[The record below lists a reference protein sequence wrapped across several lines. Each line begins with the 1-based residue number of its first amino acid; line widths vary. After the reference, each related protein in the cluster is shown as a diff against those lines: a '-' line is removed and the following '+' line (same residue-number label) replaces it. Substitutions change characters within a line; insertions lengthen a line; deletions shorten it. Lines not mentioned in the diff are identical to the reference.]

1 MKDIPLNLQ
10 TLYADLLQ
18 NAAAN
23 GRPAS
28 ISPRNIGGVE
38 HIYALEKDGVTR
50 RQRYIGPE
58 SDPKTKAKVERIR
71 HAASRARAGRSAVAA
86 LKAAR
91 IPAPPL
97 YVGRLLEV
105 LSNAGLFER
114 GVVLIGTAAYQLY
127 PCVVGKI
134 LAAGALQTNDA
145 DLLIAGLVAP
155 KIESSEPLERI
166 LKRADPTF
174 AANMTHNDKWPKN
187 FIASN
192 TFQVDVLT
200 ARGRSD
206 KPVVIP
212 SLQCSAIPLRFM
224 EYLTAAS
231 IEVVALYG
239 SGVLVK
245 VPAPAR
251 YAVHKLL
258 VMAER
263 PAHSRKAPK
272 DEQQA
277 RELFESLTGTPDI
290 EDAIDDARRR
300 GPKWR
305 KLVDAGL
312 KKIGRGVDGE
322 RVTSA
327 VAGPRT

>member
-1 MKDIPLNLQ
+1 VKDIPLNLQ

-18 NAAAN
+18 NAMVN
-23 GRPAS
+23 GRPAT
-28 ISPRNIGGVE
+28 ISPRRIGGVQ
-38 HIYALEKDGVTR
+38 HIYALEKDGATR

-58 SDPKTKAKVERIR
+58 SDPKTKAERLR
-71 HAASRARAGRSAVAA
+71 HAASRARTSRSAVAA

-145 DLLIAGLVAP
+145 DSLIAGLVAP
-155 KIESSEPLERI
+155 KIESSEPLEQI

-174 AANMTHNDKWPKN
+174 AANMTQNDKWPKN
-187 FIASN
+187 FVASN

-200 ARGRSD
+200 ARGRTD

-212 SLQCSAIPLRFM
+212 SLQCSATPLRFM
-224 EYLTAAS
+224 EFLTAGS
-231 IEVVALYG
+231 IEAVALYG
-239 SGVLVK
+239 SGVLVR
-245 VPAPAR
+245 VPEPAR

-277 RELFESLTGTPDI
+277 RELFEALDGTPDI
-290 EDAIDDARRR
+290 IVDAIDDARRR

-305 KLVDAGL
+305 KLVDGGL
-312 KKIGRGVDGE
+312 KKIGRGLDG
-322 RVTSA
+322 RRLSGSA
-327 VAGPRT
+327 A